1 MEFLIES
8 HQKYSDR
15 VEGPISEFSKSDVDN
30 IIYFKNFKVKK
41 KECRHIHM
49 DSLSLQQMTETRTA
63 SITEVVK
70 NYGSQLLRFINSK
83 VAKTEDAEDI
93 LQEVW
98 FQTSRLTN
106 LNELENVGAWLYSVT
121 RNKIIDSYR
130 KKKTESLEDFVYQD
144 EDGELNVKD
153 ILLADDSNNPE
164 IAMFKDMFWD
174 ELMNALNELPEK
186 QKKVYVQNELEDKT
200 LQEIADEEGENIK
213 TIISRKSYAVKHLRK
228 RLQRLYNDLKN

>member
-1 MEFLIES
+1 
-8 HQKYSDR
+8 
-15 VEGPISEFSKSDVDN
+15 
-30 IIYFKNFKVKK
+30 
-41 KECRHIHM
+41 M
-49 DSLSLQQMTETRTA
+49 DLLSLQPMTETK
-63 SITEVVK
+63 SVSLTEVVK

-174 ELMNALNELPEK
+174 ELMKALDELPEK

>member
-1 MEFLIES
+1 MLQVES
-8 HQKYSDR
+8 
-15 VEGPISEFSKSDVDN
+15 
-30 IIYFKNFKVKK
+30 IIKIFNTFKVKK
-41 KECRHIHM
+41 NLWRHIHM
-49 DSLSLQQMTETRTA
+49 ESLSLQQMAEKKSA

-70 NYGSQLLRFINSK
+70 NYGSQLLRFISSK

-106 LNELENVGAWLYSVT
+106 LNEIENVGAWLYSVT

-144 EDGELNVKD
+144 EDGDLNVKD
-153 ILLADDSNNPE
+153 ILLADDRYSPE
-164 IAMFKDMFWD
+164 LSVFKRMFWN
-174 ELMNALNELPEK
+174 ELMKALDELPEK
-186 QKKVYVQNELEDKT
+186 QKRVYILNELEDKT
-200 LQEIADEEGENIK
+200 LQEIADEEGANIK

-228 RLQRLYNDLKN
+228 SLQSLYDDLKD

>member
-1 MEFLIES
+1 MLQVES
-8 HQKYSDR
+8 
-15 VEGPISEFSKSDVDN
+15 
-30 IIYFKNFKVKK
+30 IIKIFNTFKVKK
-41 KECRHIHM
+41 NLWRHIHM
-49 DSLSLQQMTETRTA
+49 ESLSLQPMAEKKSV

-70 NYGSQLLRFINSK
+70 NYGSQLLRFISSK

-106 LNELENVGAWLYSVT
+106 LNEIENVGAWLYSVT

-153 ILLADDSNNPE
+153 ILLADDRYSPE
-164 IAMFKDMFWD
+164 LSVFKEMFWN
-174 ELMNALNELPEK
+174 ELMKALDELPEK
-186 QKKVYVQNELEDKT
+186 QKRVYILNELEDKT
-200 LQEIADEEGENIK
+200 LQEIADEEGANIK

-228 RLQRLYNDLKN
+228 SLQSLYDDLKD

>member
-1 MEFLIES
+1 
-8 HQKYSDR
+8 
-15 VEGPISEFSKSDVDN
+15 
-30 IIYFKNFKVKK
+30 
-41 KECRHIHM
+41 
-49 DSLSLQQMTETRTA
+49 MTETRSA

-164 IAMFKDMFWD
+164 IGMFKDLFWD
-174 ELMNALNELPEK
+174 ELMKALDELPEK
-186 QKKVYVQNELEDKT
+186 QKRVYVQNELEDKT
-200 LQEIADEEGENIK
+200 LQEIADAEGENIK

-228 RLQRLYNDLKN
+228 KMQRLYNDLKN

>member
-1 MEFLIES
+1 
-8 HQKYSDR
+8 
-15 VEGPISEFSKSDVDN
+15 
-30 IIYFKNFKVKK
+30 
-41 KECRHIHM
+41 M
-49 DSLSLQQMTETRTA
+49 DSLSLQQMTETKSA

-106 LNELENVGAWLYSVT
+106 LNEVENVGAWLYSVT

-153 ILLADDSNNPE
+153 ILLTDDSNNPE

-174 ELMNALNELPEK
+174 ELMKALEELPEK
-186 QKKVYVQNELEDKT
+186 QKRVYIQNELEDKT

-228 RLQRLYNDLKN
+228 KLQRLYNDLKN

>member
-1 MEFLIES
+1 MLQVES
-8 HQKYSDR
+8 
-15 VEGPISEFSKSDVDN
+15 
-30 IIYFKNFKVKK
+30 IIKIFNTFKVKK
-41 KECRHIHM
+41 NLWRHIHM
-49 DSLSLQQMTETRTA
+49 ESLSLQPMAEKKSV

-70 NYGSQLLRFINSK
+70 NYGSQLLRFISSK

-106 LNELENVGAWLYSVT
+106 LNEIENVGAWLYSVT

-144 EDGELNVKD
+144 EDGDLNVKD
-153 ILLADDSNNPE
+153 ILLADDKYSPE
-164 IAMFKDMFWD
+164 LSVFKEMFWN
-174 ELMNALNELPEK
+174 ELMKALDELPEK
-186 QKKVYVQNELEDKT
+186 QKRVYILNELEDKT
-200 LQEIADEEGENIK
+200 LQEIADEEGANIK

-228 RLQRLYNDLKN
+228 SLQSLYDDLKD

>member
-1 MEFLIES
+1 
-8 HQKYSDR
+8 
-15 VEGPISEFSKSDVDN
+15 
-30 IIYFKNFKVKK
+30 
-41 KECRHIHM
+41 M
-49 DSLSLQQMTETRTA
+49 DSLSLQQMTETRSA

-106 LNELENVGAWLYSVT
+106 LNEIENVGAWLYSVT

-153 ILLADDSNNPE
+153 ILLTDDSNNPE
-164 IAMFKDMFWD
+164 IAMFKEMFWD
-174 ELMNALNELPEK
+174 ELMQALEEMPEK
-186 QKKVYVQNELEDKT
+186 QKRVYIQNELEDKT

-213 TIISRKSYAVKHLRK
+213 TIISRKSYAVKYLRK
-228 RLQRLYNDLKN
+228 KLQRLYNDLKN